1 MSSVSDMLPK
11 RPLDRLQNIPEN
23 PHHKTGLLVC
33 ISQPVKSARGL
44 AQSKT
49 CPLPQRSLRRA
60 KLLDCASPLALCSA
74 AVAISLV
81 LLRPFGFPGVTNYSL
96 ILLLPREAA
105 LQLAHL
111 VAEQRRFF
119 KLKVVGGLEHLLL

>member
-1 MSSVSDMLPK
+1 MSSVSDMVPK

-33 ISQPVKSARGL
+33 ISQPVKSPRGL

-74 AVAISLV
+74 SVAIPLV
-81 LLRPFGFPGVTNYSL
+81 FLRPFDFSRVANYSL
-96 ILLLPREAA
+96 ACILL
-105 LQLAHL
+105 
-111 VAEQRRFF
+111 
-119 KLKVVGGLEHLLL
+119 